1 MGSALPVSGKMVLAI
16 LLLSLVLTKT
26 GTDAKSSLGLE
37 DLENLVKQMELKM
50 KDMESRLEETET
62 KNKEMET
69 RLEELEEQLKE
80 CSEGLGKIDSDL
92 EASKSEQKRGAE
104 NSSTKES
111 RIQKPDLE
119 EKERASS
126 YPRNALTKPSLR
138 DLPIILISASRRSA
152 LTSSHPF
159 PTVTFDTFLANY
171 NNGGGDGKLDLDS
184 GIFTC
189 LTPGYYTVSF
199 SVYGAVGTIKGVRY
213 GEIDMFLF
221 KNGRDIPD
229 SWWTAYEES
238 GNATVGV
245 TGSRIVII
253 HMDAG
258 DTLELKMTHGDYIK
272 WITLNIELSG

>member
-1 MGSALPVSGKMVLAI
+1 MG
-16 LLLSLVLTKT
+16 SLVLTKT
-26 GTDAKSSLGLE
+26 GTDAQYSLGLE

-50 KDMESRLEETET
+50 KDMESRLEETEA

-80 CSEGLGKIDSDL
+80 DNGGLGKLDSDL

-104 NSSTKES
+104 NSSTKEF
-111 RIQKPDLE
+111 
-119 EKERASS
+119 ASS
-126 YPRNALTKPSLR
+126 YPHNALTKPSLR
-138 DLPIILISASRRSA
+138 DLPIILISAYRGGPIRS
-152 LTSSHPF
+152 PQ
-159 PTVTFDTFLANY
+159 TVTFASFLANY
-171 NNGGGDGKLDLDS
+171 NNGDTPGGGDGKLDLDS

-245 TGSRIVII
+245 TGSRIVE
-253 HMDAG
+253 
-258 DTLELKMTHGDYIK
+258 TL
-272 WITLNIELSG
+272 WS